1 MGLYRWGTC
10 EQLRPNLERV
20 RLGACSRAFIVLI
33 LGMRESASFFLNSAQ
48 NPESS
53 YLRCISVI
61 VLLIVLNLEFSGL
74 LCRRYARFFVIEC
87 VVGYMSMLQSAPQNG
102 QVAWVWRLACLFY
115 LCLLLLSN
123 WNHKYYWSINV
134 KLNHSVHFTHSDLPR
149 WRLHNWFD

>member
-1 MGLYRWGTC
+1 MRATSPEFGASQIRSMLEGFHRFNFGHAWIGL
-10 EQLRPNLERV
+10 V
-20 RLGACSRAFIVLI
+20 
-33 LGMRESASFFLNSAQ
+33 FLNSAQ